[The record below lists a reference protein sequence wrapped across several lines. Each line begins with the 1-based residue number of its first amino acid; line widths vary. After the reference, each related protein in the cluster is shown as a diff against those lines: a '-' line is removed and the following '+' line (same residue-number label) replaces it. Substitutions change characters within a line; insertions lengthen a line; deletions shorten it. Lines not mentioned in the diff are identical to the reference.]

1 MFDLGVKHIL
11 PGMGLFF
18 YFVLHFN
25 CKFAIYNE
33 DNELIKNGLPDELY
47 SDSGLVAKV
56 NVLNRQ
62 YSELFTNNGYE
73 FRYSGFK
80 THEDE
85 NAFERDFNA
94 IYEEIA
100 ERTRG
105 KYRVINEYYFTS
117 NTEDVRDL

>member
-1 MFDLGVKHIL
+1 MEWGSSFIWV
-11 PGMGLFF
+11 
-18 YFVLHFN
+18 
-25 CKFAIYNE
+25 YNE
-33 DNELIKNGLPDELY
+33 DNELIKNGLLDELY
-47 SDSGLVAKV
+47 PDSGLVAKV

-73 FRYSGFK
+73 FRYNGFK